1 MVKELYAYIKEQNLQ
16 NPKDRREILLDE
28 TLQSFF
34 KVKKVTYFSINKYL
48 NKVFYEE

>member
-1 MVKELYAYIKEQNLQ
+1 MKELHNYIKEHNLQ
-16 NPKDRREILLDE
+16 NPKDKREILLDE

-34 KVKKVTYFSINKYL
+34 KVKKCTFFSINKYL

>member
-1 MVKELYAYIKEQNLQ
+1 VKVLHAYIKERNLQ

-28 TLQSFF
+28 RLQGFF
-34 KVKKVTYFSINKYL
+34 KVKKCTFFSINKYL